1 MLVVNDLEKL
11 SKYGFIKKHFN
22 IYKKV
27 LYVDDDYNEISLL
40 VNSLDDSKSNQLML
54 YCNIYRVESGE
65 FDIPI
70 VIDIIYDMIK
80 DGVVSKI

>member
-11 SKYGFIKKHFN
+11 SKYGFTNEHFN

-27 LYVDDDYNEISLL
+27 LYADEYDNEISLL
-40 VNSLDDSKSNQLML
+40 VNTVDDDTGNILAL
-54 YCNIYRVESGE
+54 YYDLIGTFEEEIN
-65 FDIPI
+65 DI
-70 VIDIIYDMIK
+70 VTIDIIYDMIK

>member
-1 MLVVNDLEKL
+1 MLIVNDLEKL
-11 SKYGFIKKHFN
+11 SKYGFTKGHFN

-54 YCNIYRVESGE
+54 YCNVYRVGSGE
-65 FDIPI
+65 FDALII
-70 VIDIIYDMIK
+70 IDIIYDMIK